1 MLKKFISY
9 YKPYWKLFA
18 LDMSCAFLI
27 AAIDLAFPLIARQFI
42 NDIIPNGKLR
52 IFYIFIIALLILAVV
67 RAVLKMFMDLFIKK
81 LIPKYIFEL

>member
-27 AAIDLAFPLIARQFI
+27 AAIDLAFPLITRQFI

-52 IFYIFIIALLILAVV
+52 VFYIFTIALLVLAVI
-67 RAVLKMFMDLFIKK
+67 RAVLN
-81 LIPKYIFEL
+81 YIIDIWWEPELNGT

>member
-27 AAIDLAFPLIARQFI
+27 AAIDLVFPLITRQFI

-52 IFYIFIIALLILAVV
+52 IFYIFIITLLILAVI
-67 RAVLKMFMDLFIKK
+67 RAVLN
-81 LIPKYIFEL
+81 YIIDYWPQSYNKFHR